1 MNMLKEITFRI
12 ENCEMN
18 DINVILSIY
27 ENARTLQ
34 TQKGMVVWPVF
45 EREFVEREI
54 KESRQWKLVIDDTIA
69 CNWAIT
75 FDDKD
80 IWGDREKNDAIYIHR
95 IATDPAF
102 RGNRFVDKIVE
113 WAKQYAPQMEKQFIR
128 LDTLGNNTGLIK
140 HYTSA
145 GFKFLGMFELAD
157 TSNLPGHYQKEP
169 NCCLFEMDLEEAK
182 KSEVSEG
189 RMDTR

>member
-1 MNMLKEITFRI
+1 MNRLTEIKFII
-12 ENCEMN
+12 ENCVIN
-18 DINVILSIY
+18 DINVILSLY
-27 ENARTLQ
+27 EEARTLQ
-34 TQKGMVVWPVF
+34 TQKGMVVWPAF
-45 EREFVEREI
+45 EKEFVEREI
-54 KESRQWKLVIDDTIA
+54 KESRQWKLVIDNTIA

-95 IATDPAF
+95 IATNPAF

-113 WAKQYAPQMEKQFIR
+113 WAKQYAPQMDKQFIR

-145 GFKFLGMFELAD
+145 GFTFLGMFELAD

-169 NCCLFEMDLEEAK
+169 NCCLFEIDLEETK
-182 KSEVSEG
+182 K
-189 RMDTR
+189 

>member
-1 MNMLKEITFRI
+1 MTTETNIKV
-12 ENCEMN
+12 ENCVMD
-18 DINVILSIY
+18 DINAILSLY
-27 ENARTLQ
+27 EEARSLQ
-34 TQKGMVVWPVF
+34 TQKAMVVWPVF
-45 EREFVEREI
+45 EKEFIEREI
-54 KESRQWKLVIDDTIA
+54 KESRQWKLVIDNTIA
-69 CNWAIT
+69 CNWAVT

-80 IWGDREKNDAIYIHR
+80 IWGEREKNDAIYIHR
-95 IATDPAF
+95 IATNPAF

-113 WAKQYAPQMEKQFIR
+113 WAKQYALQMGKQFIR

-169 NCCLFEMDLEEAK
+169 NCCLFEIDLENLDK
-182 KSEVSEG
+182 
-189 RMDTR
+189 